1 MKLSKQKSK
10 TINKTK
16 FLKNK
21 LKTPKKFLK
30 NRN

>member
-21 LKTPKKFLK
+21 LKTPKTKQSF
-30 NRN
+30 